1 MKKILTTQYEDE
13 HGINIQNHD
22 EMLAGSLVGFSLSIF
37 FLILMCL

>member
-13 HGINIQNHD
+13 HGITIQSPN
-22 EMLAGSLVGFSLSIF
+22 EMLAGTLVGFGLSIF